1 MMALDDIP
9 VTQLKGVGSALAE
22 KLGKLGISSLQD
34 LLFHLPHRYEDRTR
48 ITAMG
53 SLRIGDVAVVEG
65 EVMKT
70 DIVMGR
76 RRSLQVTLK
85 DHSGFVSLRFFHF
98 NAAQKNQ
105 LAEGTQVRCFGEV
118 RAGRSGY
125 ELYHPE
131 YQANP
136 PPMTDEGSATL
147 TPVYPLTEG
156 IQQPRV
162 RALCQQAVAYL
173 KRYPIYDWLPPWVLA
188 NYQLPAITAAVELV
202 HSPPASASVAQ
213 LLEGRHPAQQ
223 RLVMEELLAHQ
234 LSLLQVREQIQTR
247 QALPLLPRGDLT
259 ERFLESLPFRLTG
272 AQRQVLQEIRQD
284 LTQPLPML
292 RLVQGDVGSG
302 KTVVAALAALQA
314 IAAGTQVALM
324 APTEILAEQHYQN
337 FCGWL
342 APLGIQL
349 TWLSGKVKGKARQQ
363 ALEAVAS
370 GSAGIAIGT
379 HALFQNDVVFD
390 RLALVIIDE
399 QHRFGV
405 HQRLALREKGAGGA
419 LAPHQL
425 IMTATPIPRTLAMS
439 AYADLDTSVIDEL
452 PPGRKPIET
461 IVVPDS
467 RRDDVVERVRNACQA
482 GRQAYWVCTLIEESE
497 VLQCQAAEV
506 SAIELAER
514 LPNLRIGLVHGRLK
528 SQEKADVMAQFKSG
542 ALDLLVATTV
552 IEVGVDVPNASL
564 IIIENPERLGLA
576 QLHQLRGRVGR
587 GEQASYC
594 VLMYHPPLSLNS
606 KTRLQALRDSQDGF
620 VIAEKDL
627 EIRGPGEVLGTR
639 QTGMMQFRLA
649 DFERDQHW
657 IEVVR
662 EIGPRLMG
670 NQAAVQGLVRRW
682 LGEKTRYGEV

>member
-1 MMALDDIP
+1 MALDDIP
-9 VTQLKGVGSALAE
+9 VTQLKGVGNALAE
-22 KLGKLGISSLQD
+22 KLGKLGIASLQD

-70 DIVMGR
+70 DVVMSR

-85 DHSGFVSLRFFHF
+85 DHSGFVNLRFFHF
-98 NAAQKNQ
+98 NAAQSNQ
-105 LAEGTQVRCFGEV
+105 FAEGTRVRCFGEV

-131 YQANP
+131 YQTSP
-136 PPMTDEGSATL
+136 TPMVDAGSATL

-173 KRYPIYDWLPPWVLA
+173 KRYPIYDWLPPWVLVD
-188 NYQLPAITAAVELV
+188 YQLPAITAAVKLV
-202 HSPPASASVAQ
+202 HSPSANASVAQ

-247 QALPLLPRGDLT
+247 QALPLLPQGDLS

-314 IAAGTQVALM
+314 IAAGTQVVLM

-337 FCGWL
+337 FCTWL
-342 APLGIQL
+342 MPLGIQL
-349 TWLSGKVKGKARQQ
+349 TWLSGKVKGKARQR
-363 ALEAVAS
+363 ALEALSS
-370 GSAGIAIGT
+370 GAAGMAIGT

-405 HQRLALREKGAGGA
+405 HQRLALQEKGAAGA

-461 IVVPDS
+461 IVVPDG
-467 RRDDVVERVRNACQA
+467 RRDGVVERVRNACEA

-506 SAIELAER
+506 SATELAER

-528 SQEKADVMAQFKSG
+528 GQEKAEVMAQFKSG

-594 VLMYHPPLSLNS
+594 VLMYHPPLSLNG
-606 KTRLQALRDSQDGF
+606 KARLQVLRDSQDGF

-627 EIRGPGEVLGTR
+627 ELRGPGEVLGTR

-662 EIGPRLMG
+662 EIAPRLMG
-670 NQAAVQGLVRRW
+670 NKIAVQGLVRRW